1 MKTMNMRQEQAAAT
15 KRKLLESA
23 QKMFAENGYNG
34 TSVRMINRDANL
46 ADGLMYHYFPG
57 GKKEIFEAVVRENVM
72 QMVADLNSR
81 LSVERC
87 LNMPLGE
94 VLELAY
100 VSFTEAVEEHLDIL
114 SILLREKEL
123 QEMIVDGAKCSDCGN
138 HEPWL
143 TEIFRRKAQLGEV
156 REMDFQMAAIS
167 VNSLLVGHVMANVL
181 GMGQSA
187 LEDEAVRKRIIDY
200 QVQMWATAR
209 EDENASETL

>member
-72 QMVADLNSR
+72 QMKEDLDSR

-87 LNMPLGE
+87 LDMPLCE

-100 VSFTEAVEEHLDIL
+100 VSFTETVEEHLNIL
-114 SILLREKEL
+114 SILLREKEI
-123 QEMIVDGAKCSDCGN
+123 QEMIVGGAKCSDCGN

-143 TEIFRRKAQLGEV
+143 TEIFREKSRLGEV
-156 REMDFQMAAIS
+156 REMDFQMAAIT
-167 VNSLLVGHVMANVL
+167 VNSLLVSHVMAKVL

-187 LEDEAVRKRIIDY
+187 LEDAAGRKRIIDY

-209 EDENASETL
+209 ENESASGTL